1 MDWGIEN
8 SGGRTKALVIEEERV
23 EAERAANEA
32 ERQRLH
38 EAAMHESEETLPMP
52 LPSETEV
59 AEQPWTMAQGKSTT
73 KGRAAGV
80 MLVAGSSP
88 DYIAEVLG
96 FSSGAAARRQ
106 AMKALSEA
114 LDFTDKEAIKD
125 LLGSRLEALF
135 RSAFRRAQDP
145 RYKNPDAAMNSA
157 LSIIDRQMKLFGVA
171 APTTV
176 MVGTATDAEIRDF
189 VTRVAAEKMAALP
202 KEKDVIRGEVAS

>member
-1 MDWGIEN
+1 
-8 SGGRTKALVIEEERV
+8 
-23 EAERAANEA
+23 
-32 ERQRLH
+32 
-38 EAAMHESEETLPMP
+38 MHESEEPLPMP

-59 AEQPWTMAQGKSTT
+59 AQQPWTMPSGGKSTT

-96 FSSGAAARRQ
+96 FSSGGAARRQ
-106 AMKALSEA
+106 AMRALAEA

-125 LLGSRLEALF
+125 LLGARLEALF
-135 RSAFRRAQDP
+135 RTSYRRAQDP
-145 RYKNPDAAMNSA
+145 RYKNPDAAMNAA

-189 VTRVAAEKMAALP
+189 VARVASEKMAQLP
-202 KEKDVIRGEVAS
+202 AEKDVIRGEVAS